1 MTFDD
6 LNLNS
11 ALKKSLTER
20 GFFNPTPIQR
30 EVFSLIMSG
39 RDVAGVAQT
48 GTGKTLAYLLPL
60 LRLWK
65 FNKDSIPRI
74 LILVPTRELVLQVV
88 AEIELLS
95 TYTTLRVAGVYGG
108 TNINT
113 QAIMLRE
120 GHDVIVA
127 TPGRLL
133 DLNLNGALKLT
144 LIRKLVIDEFDE
156 MMNLGFRPQL
166 NSILDI
172 LPERRQNL
180 LFSATMNPDAEKLI
194 DTFFNKPERIIVA
207 AHGTPLEQIKQYAY
221 ILPNFYT
228 KANLLVKL
236 LEDHENFTKILI
248 FAGSKKLADFLH
260 EIVEAKFPETIG
272 VIHSNKSQNYRIRN
286 VEGFQ
291 DGTFRALIAT
301 DIIARGL
308 DIKEV
313 SHVINFD
320 LPDEAPD
327 YIHRIGRT
335 GRADKDGIAI
345 SFIKES
351 EEELQLDIEELM
363 KMKIEMLELPEDLE
377 ISKETIEAERE
388 RMGGDKHYMSSPS
401 MKSKGAYQE
410 KSLKNQ
416 KVNLGNSYKRKLKEK
431 FKSVTKRSGKQKK
444 TK

>member
-6 LNLNS
+6 LNLNK
-11 ALKKSLTER
+11 ALKQSLNER

-30 EVFSLIMSG
+30 EAFSIIMSG

-65 FNKDSIPRI
+65 FNKDSIPRV

-88 AEIELLS
+88 SEIEQLS
-95 TYTTLRVAGVYGG
+95 TYTSLRVIGLYGG

-113 QAIMLRE
+113 QAATLRD
-120 GHDVIVA
+120 GHDIIVA

-133 DLNLNGALKLT
+133 DLNLNSALKLSQ
-144 LIRKLVIDEFDE
+144 IRKLVIDEFDE

-172 LPERRQNL
+172 LPDRRQNL
-180 LFSATMNPDAEKLI
+180 LFSATMNPEAEKLI
-194 DTFFNKPERIIVA
+194 DTFFNAPERIIIA

-228 KANLLVKL
+228 KANLLIKL
-236 LEDHENFTKILI
+236 LEDKENLTKILI
-248 FAGSKKLADFLH
+248 FAGSKRLADLLH
-260 EIVEAKFPETIG
+260 EIISEKYPDTIG
-272 VIHSNKSQNYRIRN
+272 IIHSNKSQNYRIRN

-335 GRADKDGIAI
+335 GRADKEGIAI
-345 SFIKES
+345 SFIKED
-351 EEELQLDIEELM
+351 EEEFQTAIEELM
-363 KMKIEMLELPEDLE
+363 KMKIEMLPLPEDLE
-377 ISKETIEAERE
+377 ISDEIIEAEKK
-388 RMGGDKHYMSSPS
+388 RMGGDKHYLSSPS
-401 MKSKGAYQE
+401 MNSKGAYQE

-416 KVNLGNSYKRKLKEK
+416 KTNLGNSYKRKLKEK
-431 FKSVTKRSGKQKK
+431 FKSVTKRSGKKKK